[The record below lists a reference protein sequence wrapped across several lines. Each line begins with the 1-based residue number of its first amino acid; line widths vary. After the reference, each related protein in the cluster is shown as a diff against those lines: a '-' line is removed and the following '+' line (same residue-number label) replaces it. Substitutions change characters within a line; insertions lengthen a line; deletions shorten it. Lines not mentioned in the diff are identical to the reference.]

1 MIWRGGFRLP
11 TFDLYTTPSLLSFF
25 GRAISV
31 DLGPRTRKGGGAVRG
46 PCSYFHL
53 GHLVLLYPWACFE
66 LTVRDDLRVMFR
78 WTECFYGQRQRVGS
92 VFAVVGTYL
101 GPGGSRWDEG
111 EGGGGL

>member
-1 MIWRGGFRLP
+1 MRRHDFEGGISAAYLRHI
-11 TFDLYTTPSLLSFF
+11 YYSLVLVLW

-31 DLGPRTRKGGGAVRG
+31 DLGPRTRKGEAVCG

-78 WTECFYGQRQRVGS
+78 WTECFCGQCQRVDS
-92 VFAVVGTYL
+92 VFVLYVPT
-101 GPGGSRWDEG
+101 
-111 EGGGGL
+111 